1 MASGEVQQPLPH
13 LHKRQVWALQAGSQG
28 VESAIMMCPGLLPQR
43 LLPMLAAALLLPF
56 LAMPIALGQSELD
69 PLTPIELPDEPSIGP
84 SLDLITPVEL
94 PTVQEGLTIE
104 ELLEQIG
111 WLVYPLGAL
120 SVLAVFLIILYFF
133 TIRQGAVVSDHFMN
147 AADSLIRKQDYIG
160 LLAVCNRHNECIAHV
175 TRKTLEFATKNPTAS
190 FDEVREVTESEGSR
204 QASLLSQRISYLAD
218 IGAIAPM
225 VGLLGTVIG
234 MIRSFN
240 EISSQ
245 TFVGAETMGL
255 SAGVSQ
261 ALLTTAAGLM
271 IGIPSLIFYSVF
283 RGRVQRLISEL
294 EAASTHLMALLAAQ
308 YKRATRSASRQQ
320 SVAGRDS
327 RVGN

>member
-1 MASGEVQQPLPH
+1 MPQERASFFAASPEVC
-13 LHKRQVWALQAGSQG
+13 ALQAARQG
-28 VESAIMMCPGLLPQR
+28 VESAIMMCSGLSLRR
-43 LLPMLAAALLLPF
+43 LLPLVAAVLTFQFLPVS
-56 LAMPIALGQSELD
+56 LTQAQDDAD
-69 PLTPIELPDEPSIGP
+69 PLAPIELPADPSIGP
-84 SLDLITPVEL
+84 SADLITPVEL
-94 PTVQEGLTIE
+94 PDRQEGLTFE
-104 ELLEQIG
+104 ELIEQVG
-111 WLVYPLGAL
+111 WLIYPLGAL
-120 SVLAVFLIILYFF
+120 SVLAVFLVILYFF

-147 AADSLIRKQDYIG
+147 AADALIRKQDYIG

-175 TRKTLEFATKNPTAS
+175 TQKTLDFATKNPTAS
-190 FDEVREVTESEGSR
+190 FDEVRQVTESEGSR

-218 IGAIAPM
+218 VGAIAPM

-271 IGIPSLIFYSVF
+271 IGIPALIFYSVF

-320 SVAGRDS
+320 PAASRDS
-327 RVGN
+327 RVGG